1 MKKHTFESCFFRC
14 YLGQHEEREG
24 RGSCSSRGS
33 LPLSLCLSL
42 VNLGLESPVRI
53 FLFLETSERLR
64 GASAESAGPPLF
76 PPEGASSLSPSLRI
90 CLSRREETRRLTC
103 EAKQENRVEKKPLIL
118 LEKVFA
124 EKAKKKKEKTEKAK
138 FEPGDPTQL
147 SYSVRRLVLP
157 ISKRLRGTFREGE
170 VSAAEGGRKG
180 SRKRV
185 RAITK
190 KQLRDERNLS
200 RARHHQP
207 QRSRDGMV
215 QTEKRPL
222 APEQLALEPAPFGTR
237 RFASESR
244 RVKREGGRVGLRP
257 RCLSLSSPVSRAPPL
272 RAFARCR
279 DRKPPMFQP
288 RPYLPHFPPPPLPLI
303 PSPLCPRA
311 TGAREKPLYPPH
323 EAAALP

>member
-124 EKAKKKKEKTEKAK
+124 EKAKKRLQEEGKNGKSKIRA
-138 FEPGDPTQL
+138 
-147 SYSVRRLVLP
+147 RRSNAAVLFSP
-157 ISKRLRGTFREGE
+157 PARPADLQAFT
-170 VSAAEGGRKG
+170 
-180 SRKRV
+180 
-185 RAITK
+185 
-190 KQLRDERNLS
+190 RNL
-200 RARHHQP
+200 
-207 QRSRDGMV
+207 
-215 QTEKRPL
+215 
-222 APEQLALEPAPFGTR
+222 
-237 RFASESR
+237 
-244 RVKREGGRVGLRP
+244 P
-257 RCLSLSSPVSRAPPL
+257 R
-272 RAFARCR
+272 
-279 DRKPPMFQP
+279 
-288 RPYLPHFPPPPLPLI
+288 
-303 PSPLCPRA
+303 
-311 TGAREKPLYPPH
+311 G
-323 EAAALP
+323 

>member
-118 LEKVFA
+118 LEKVA
-124 EKAKKKKEKTEKAK
+124 RKKQNSSPAIQRSCPIQSAGSSCRSPSVYE
-138 FEPGDPTQL
+138 EP
-147 SYSVRRLVLP
+147 
-157 ISKRLRGTFREGE
+157 
-170 VSAAEGGRKG
+170 SA
-180 SRKRV
+180 RV
-185 RAITK
+185 R
-190 KQLRDERNLS
+190 
-200 RARHHQP
+200 
-207 QRSRDGMV
+207 
-215 QTEKRPL
+215 
-222 APEQLALEPAPFGTR
+222 
-237 RFASESR
+237 
-244 RVKREGGRVGLRP
+244 
-257 RCLSLSSPVSRAPPL
+257 
-272 RAFARCR
+272 
-279 DRKPPMFQP
+279 
-288 RPYLPHFPPPPLPLI
+288 
-303 PSPLCPRA
+303 
-311 TGAREKPLYPPH
+311 
-323 EAAALP
+323 